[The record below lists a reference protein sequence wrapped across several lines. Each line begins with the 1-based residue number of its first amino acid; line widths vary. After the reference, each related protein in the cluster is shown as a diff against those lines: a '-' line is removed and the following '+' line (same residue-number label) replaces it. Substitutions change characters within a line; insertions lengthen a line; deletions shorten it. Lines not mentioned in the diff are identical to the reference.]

1 MPKNQEHAKN
11 IPDAGERRRTFILD
25 TVQNHEIICFLA
37 VRRYNIAYSVVH
49 VQFLRLFMLPDGFA
63 RMGKTY
69 T

>member
-1 MPKNQEHAKN
+1 MLRTYPTLGK
-11 IPDAGERRRTFILD
+11 GEELLFWILL
-25 TVQNHEIICFLA
+25 QNHEIICFLA